1 MAPIDLQFFLP
12 GLVVGAVA
20 IALYTKLLSKYTT
33 DGHDRDR
40 ERIGFFDFL
49 KGISI
54 LAIVAIHATAAF
66 PDYKWANN
74 FLWFAVPLFI
84 FSTGYLLARR
94 YAKPAGE
101 YYRSF
106 AKRVALP
113 YLIFCLAVGI
123 VAVAMTARFDAATF
137 AVDVLLGR
145 LNGGALY
152 FIPLI
157 IQLYLL
163 FPLLQ
168 KARQAIPSWAL
179 LIAAYAVSIF
189 FKLYDNSAQAAAW
202 NADPLSLAFC
212 GRYLFFFAAGM
223 YLSHVELGKK
233 AEKMA
238 GVSLI
243 VFLAASALAI
253 NTDFFPVYIYF
264 YPLACLI
271 IIASAYHAAE
281 RRAKAACKVM
291 EEVGKASLFIY
302 LVHPAVIFSIASA
315 MTYFSAPTAFL
326 LVILFSIVIGMAAAI
341 AHQKASPN
349 RRKFA
354 KRL

>member
-1 MAPIDLQFFLP
+1 MQEIQLQFFLP
-12 GLVVGAVA
+12 GLLVGGIA
-20 IALYTKLLSKYTT
+20 IALYSRLLSRYTVS
-33 DGHDRDR
+33 GHDRDR

-49 KGISI
+49 KGVSI

-66 PDYKWANN
+66 PEYRWANN

-94 YAKPAGE
+94 YSSPAGE

-106 AKRVALP
+106 ARRVVLP
-113 YLIFCLAVGI
+113 YAIFCVFVG
-123 VAVAMTARFDAATF
+123 VASAIATAQFDSATF
-137 AVDVLLGR
+137 AADVLLGR

-168 KARQAIPSWAL
+168 KARQNVPAWIIL
-179 LIAAYAVSIF
+179 LGAYAFSIF
-189 FKLYDNSAQAAAW
+189 FKLYDNAAQATAW
-202 NADPLSLAFC
+202 NADPVSLAFC

-233 AEKMA
+233 VQKVA
-238 GVSLI
+238 GASLV
-243 VFLAASALAI
+243 VFLLASALAI
-253 NTDFFPVYIYF
+253 NTDFFPVYLYF

-271 IIASAYHAAE
+271 IIAAAYHAARE
-281 RRAKAACKVM
+281 WANAASRAM
-291 EEVGKASLFIY
+291 EAVGKSSLFIY
-302 LVHPAVIFSIASA
+302 LVHPAVIFSVA
-315 MTYFSAPTAFL
+315 MALGAIPAAFL
-326 LVILFSIVIGMAAAI
+326 FVILISVAAGMAAA
-341 AHQKASPN
+341 AFYQKAAGY
-349 RRKFA
+349 KA
-354 KRL
+354 KETR

>member
-1 MAPIDLQFFLP
+1 MLPIELQFLLP
-12 GLVVGAVA
+12 GLIVGAVA
-20 IALYTKLLSKYTT
+20 IALYTKLLSKYTI
-33 DGHDRDR
+33 DGHDRNR

-66 PDYKWANN
+66 PQYQWLNS

-94 YAKPAGE
+94 YAKPEAD
-101 YYRSF
+101 YYKSF

-113 YLIFCLAVGI
+113 YAVFCLVVGT
-123 VAVAMTARFDAATF
+123 VSAAATAKFDAAAF
-137 AVDVLLGR
+137 AVDVILGM

-168 KARQAIPSWAL
+168 KARKAVPAWIIL
-179 LIAAYAVSIF
+179 LGAYAVSIF
-189 FKLYDNSAQAAAW
+189 FKLFDNAAQASAW
-202 NADPLSLAFC
+202 NADPVSLAFC

-223 YLSHVELGKK
+223 YLSHVELGRK
-233 AEKMA
+233 AEKVA
-238 GVSLI
+238 GASLA
-243 VFLAASALAI
+243 VFLLASALSI
-253 NTDFFPVYIYF
+253 NTDFFPVYLFF

-271 IIASAYHAAE
+271 IIAAAYHAA
-281 RRAKAACKVM
+281 RKWASAASRVM
-291 EEVGKASLFIY
+291 EDVGKASLFVY
-302 LVHPAVIFSIASA
+302 LVHPAVIFSTASA
-315 MTYFSAPTAFL
+315 LAGLTTPVAFL
-326 LVILFSIVIGMAAAI
+326 AVVLLSTVAGMAAATI
-341 AHQKASPN
+341 YQKAYAAASE
-349 RRKFA
+349 K
-354 KRL
+354 

>member
-1 MAPIDLQFFLP
+1 MVQPELQFFLP
-12 GLVVGAVA
+12 GLIVGAVI
-20 IALYTKLLSKYTT
+20 IALYTKLLSKYEIS
-33 DGHDRDR
+33 GHDKDR

-49 KGISI
+49 KAVAII
-54 LAIVAIHATAAF
+54 AIVAIHTTAAF
-66 PDYKWANN
+66 PEYLWLNN

-94 YAKPAGE
+94 YASPAAE

-113 YLIFCLAVGI
+113 YVIFCAIVLAAGI
-123 VAVAMTARFDAATF
+123 ATSASFNAGTAIL
-137 AVDVLLGR
+137 DVLLGR

-152 FIPLI
+152 FIPMI

-168 KARQAIPSWAL
+168 KARQQVPAWIIL
-179 LIAAYAVSIF
+179 LGAYAISIF
-189 FKLYDNSAQAAAW
+189 FKLFDNAAQANAW

-233 AEKMA
+233 AEKVA
-238 GVSLI
+238 GASLA
-243 VFLAASALAI
+243 VFLLASALSI
-253 NTDFFPVYIYF
+253 NTDFFPVYLYF

-271 IIASAYHAAE
+271 IIAAAYHVARKWANAAN
-281 RRAKAACKVM
+281 KVM
-291 EEVGKASLFIY
+291 EGVGKASLFVY
-302 LVHPAVIFSIASA
+302 LVHPAVIFSTAA
-315 MTYFSAPTAFL
+315 ALAGLTAPVAFL
-326 LVILFSIVIGMAAAI
+326 AVVLLSTVAGMAAARI
-341 AHQKASPN
+341 YQKAYAAASG
-349 RRKFA
+349 K
-354 KRL
+354 